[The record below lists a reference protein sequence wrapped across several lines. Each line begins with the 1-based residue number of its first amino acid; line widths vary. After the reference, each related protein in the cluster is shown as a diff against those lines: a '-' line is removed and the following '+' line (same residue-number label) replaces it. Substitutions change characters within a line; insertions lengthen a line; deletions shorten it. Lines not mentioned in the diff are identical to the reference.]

1 MSLPLQHRRICVTR
15 PADQAGPLASL
26 LEEQGA
32 EVLGLPLIETVPTRD
47 RAVLAEILE
56 QPGIYDWIVFT
67 SANGVR
73 HFFQALHEETGD
85 LRSIAFARLAS
96 VGTTTSRAL
105 RELYLRVEL
114 QPEEANAEALGQALV
129 ATGSLDSARVLVV
142 TGNRNGPEL
151 PRILDQEG
159 HAIVDTVP
167 VYETRTR
174 PVASLPETATF
185 REQGADAILFTS
197 GSAVESF
204 VDQIEHLQPGPAARL
219 ARAFSIGASTS
230 RVMEEQGIP
239 LAAEAPEATLE
250 SLVAT
255 VARHLA

>member
-1 MSLPLQHRRICVTR
+1 MSLPLQHRRVCVTR
-15 PADQAGPLASL
+15 PADQADPLTAL

-32 EVLGLPLIETVPTRD
+32 EVLRLPLIETRPTRD
-47 RAVLAEILE
+47 RSVLAEILE

-73 HFFQALHEETGD
+73 HFFEALYEQTGD

-96 VGTTTSRAL
+96 VGTTTSWAL
-105 RELYLRVEL
+105 RDLYLRVEL

-142 TGNRNGPEL
+142 TGNRNRPEL

-159 HAIVDTVP
+159 RAIVDTVP
-167 VYETRTR
+167 VYETRNH
-174 PVASLPETATF
+174 PVDALPATTTF

-204 VDQIEHLQPGPAARL
+204 VDQLEHLQPGPTARP
-219 ARAFSIGASTS
+219 ARAFSIGPSTS

>member
-1 MSLPLQHRRICVTR
+1 MSLPLQHRRVCVTR
-15 PADQAGPLASL
+15 PADQAGPLTAL

-32 EVLGLPLIETVPTRD
+32 EVLRLPLIETRPTRD
-47 RAVLAEILE
+47 RSVLAEILE

-73 HFFQALHEETGD
+73 HFFEALYEQTGD

-105 RELYLRVEL
+105 RDLYLRVDL

-142 TGNRNGPEL
+142 TGNRNRPEL

-159 HAIVDTVP
+159 RAIVDTVP
-167 VYETRTR
+167 VYETRNR
-174 PVASLPETATF
+174 PVDALPATTTF

-204 VDQIEHLQPGPAARL
+204 VDQIEHLQPGPTARP
-219 ARAFSIGASTS
+219 ARAFSIGPSTS

>member
-1 MSLPLQHRRICVTR
+1 
-15 PADQAGPLASL
+15 
-26 LEEQGA
+26 
-32 EVLGLPLIETVPTRD
+32 
-47 RAVLAEILE
+47 
-56 QPGIYDWIVFT
+56 
-67 SANGVR
+67 
-73 HFFQALHEETGD
+73 
-85 LRSIAFARLAS
+85 
-96 VGTTTSRAL
+96 
-105 RELYLRVEL
+105 VEL